1 MFEDYLKLHAVNTRR
16 WPRYPVRLPV
26 ILAVQSGA
34 EEVTVPGLVS
44 AVSRS
49 GLEVYGGV
57 DLRPGDRMQVEF
69 QTPGELRV
77 QGVVRNRS
85 GFCFGVEMDS
95 LQLEADPIPDEAEW
109 HALESLITQ
118 RHDEF
123 LRQAQQNIN
132 QSLHMALEIR
142 KFRAEI
148 ELFARQEIPRR

>member
-1 MFEDYLKLHAVNTRR
+1 MFDDYLKLHAINTRR

-26 ILAVQSGA
+26 VLAVQAGA

-44 AVSRS
+44 ALSRS
-49 GLEVYGGV
+49 GLEVYGGL
-57 DLRPGDRMQVEF
+57 DLHPGERIQVEF

-85 GFCFGVEMDS
+85 GFCFGVELDA
-95 LQLEADPIPDEAEW
+95 LQLDADPSPEEAQSQ
-109 HALESLITQ
+109 ALESLITQ

-123 LRQAQQNIN
+123 LRHAQQNIN
-132 QSLHMALEIR
+132 QSLHMALEMR

-148 ELFARQEIPRR
+148 ELFARQEMLGR